1 MHWLETSALSVLMKQ
16 WRGETAGHKKRPT
29 FIKYLARQA
38 AVRMPV
44 KMRAEKFVKDNKWL
58 GDLRSQVTGLPLGR
72 IWLRI
77 TDREG
82 NVISTEMRASDLDH
96 LLDVC
101 QDQWDI
107 AQQLISRLLGLT
119 EQQFTTC
126 RVLYRDGMPID
137 TAIEAARRL

>member
-1 MHWLETSALSVLMKQ
+1 
-16 WRGETAGHKKRPT
+16 
-29 FIKYLARQA
+29 
-38 AVRMPV
+38 MPV
-44 KMRAEKFVKDNKWL
+44 KLRAEKFAKDNKWL
-58 GDLRSQVTGLPLGR
+58 GDLRSQVTGLPMGR

-82 NVISTEMRASDLDH
+82 NLISTEMRGSDLNH

-107 AQQLISRLLGLT
+107 VQQLISRILGLT
-119 EQQFTTC
+119 EQQFVTC

>member
-1 MHWLETSALSVLMKQ
+1 MALSSKMINK
-16 WRGETAGHKKRPT
+16 RGVAASNRKRASFT
-29 FIKYLARQA
+29 KYLARQA

-44 KMRAEKFVKDNKWL
+44 KLRAESFVRDNKWL

-82 NVISTEMRASDLDH
+82 NMISTEMRGSDLND

-119 EQQFTTC
+119 EQQFLTC

>member
-1 MHWLETSALSVLMKQ
+1 MKQ
-16 WRGETAGHKKRPT
+16 SKGVTTGNKKRPT

-44 KMRAEKFVKDNKWL
+44 KLRAEKFAKDNKWL
-58 GDLRSQVTGLPLGR
+58 GDLRSQVTGLPMGR

-82 NVISTEMRASDLDH
+82 NLISTEMRGSDLNH

-107 AQQLISRLLGLT
+107 VQQLISRILGLT
-119 EQQFTTC
+119 EQQFVTC